1 MRRKILTFF
10 TFFSFLASYPN
21 ATIESALNQLDSAIE
36 VRDDYFK
43 KKANQIGKIRD
54 ELQNVD
60 KTQWAQYF
68 KLNHLL
74 FDEYSSFI
82 YDSAFHYALEMQATA
97 RMAGDGQLKAIADLK
112 ISFVLFSSGM
122 FHEALDTL
130 NNINEKF
137 LSRKHLVEYY
147 DYKSRA
153 YYDMAEYAGDP
164 FFAPVYRNQG
174 NHYTKLA
181 IEFASPDS
189 YQKWASKALL
199 HLRQNNYDS
208 SLFYYKKVINEFDL
222 TLHQEAMMHA
232 SMAQNCL
239 AIGDTTT
246 AITYLSKSA
255 INDIKSVVTETIA
268 LRNLA
273 IVLYRLGYLKE
284 AHRYIILAN
293 EDAKFYGARQ
303 RAFQISGVL
312 PLIEGEKLGLTEK
325 QKSQLEVYL
334 IILALLALIVLLS
347 LIIIFKQLTKL
358 KKARQKIENANT
370 SLSNLNESL
379 RESNKIKEEY
389 IAYYFNISTSYVD
402 KLEQLKESIER
413 NLDNK
418 RYSIITQALSKV
430 VIKKEREKLF
440 QNFDKIFLSI
450 FPDFVDKFNELFN
463 EEDKVKLGDNNSMN
477 TDLRI
482 FALIR
487 MGINE
492 NEKIAKILNFSINTI
507 YSYKNRIKTRSFI
520 PNNEFE
526 DKIMEIKSV

>member
-1 MRRKILTFF
+1 MRLKYSIILVFF
-10 TFFSFLASYPN
+10 LFMAGRANTTIDSVLGQLD
-21 ATIESALNQLDSAIE
+21 ATIKHRNDFYKLKQQ
-36 VRDDYFK
+36 
-43 KKANQIGKIRD
+43 QIGKFRA
-54 ELQNVD
+54 ELQKIDEKDHVE
-60 KTQWAQYF
+60 F
-68 KLNHLL
+68 FRLNHLL

-82 YDSAFHYALEMQATA
+82 YDSAFHYAKQMQVAA
-97 RMAGDGQLKAIADLK
+97 EGANDAELKAIAALD

-130 NNINEKF
+130 NSININA
-137 LSRKHLVEYY
+137 LSAVQQVEYY

-164 FFAPVYRNQG
+164 FFAPAYRKQG
-174 NHYTKLA
+174 NHYTQKA
-181 IEFASPDS
+181 IELASPDS
-189 YQKWASKALL
+189 YQKWASTALL
-199 HLRQNNYDS
+199 HLRQNRYDS
-208 SLFYYKKVINEFDL
+208 ALFYYQKVIDEFEL
-222 TLHQEAMMHA
+222 TLHQEAMMLA
-232 SMAQNCL
+232 SMAQSSL
-239 AIGDTTT
+239 AIGDTVM
-246 AITYLSKSA
+246 AINYLAKSA

-273 IVLYRLGYLKE
+273 IVLYQLGYLKE
-284 AHRYIILAN
+284 AHSYIILAN
-293 EDAKFYGARQ
+293 EDAKVYGARQ
-303 RAFQISGVL
+303 RAFQISGIL

-325 QKSQLEVYL
+325 QKSQLEIYL
-334 IILALLALIVLLS
+334 IILALLSVVVFFS
-347 LIIIFKQLTKL
+347 LVIIFSQLTKL
-358 KKARQKIENANT
+358 KKVRQKIVEANQ
-370 SLSNLNESL
+370 SLSGLNENL

-402 KLEQLKESIER
+402 KMEQLKDSIER

-418 RYSIITQALSKV
+418 RYANINQALSKV

-450 FPDFVDKFNELFN
+450 FPDFVERFNELFDDEN
-463 EEDKVKLGDNNSMN
+463 KLKLSDNGSMN

-507 YSYKNRIKTRSFI
+507 YSYKNRIKTRSLI

>member
-1 MRRKILTFF
+1 MRFKIVAILLL
-10 TFFSFLASYPN
+10 FSALAGYPN
-21 ATIESALNQLDSAIE
+21 SNIDSALSQLDATIEQSREFFEIKQRQTEELKSALRKVE
-36 VRDDYFK
+36 KTDY
-43 KKANQIGKIRD
+43 R
-54 ELQNVD
+54 E
-60 KTQWAQYF
+60 YF
-68 KLNHLL
+68 RLNEAL
-74 FDEYSSFI
+74 FDEYKSFI
-82 YDSAFHYALEMQATA
+82 YDSAFHYAMTMQSTARAANDSHLKATA
-97 RMAGDGQLKAIADLK
+97 ALKT
-112 ISFVLFSSGM
+112 SFVLFSSGM

-130 NNINEKF
+130 NSIDEKV
-137 LSRKHLVEYY
+137 LKNGKLVEYY

-164 FFAPVYRNQG
+164 FFAPAYQKQG
-174 NHYTKLA
+174 NYYTKLA
-181 IEFASPDS
+181 IDYARSDS
-189 YQKWASKALL
+189 YQKWASTALL
-199 HLRQNNYDS
+199 HLRQNKYDS
-208 SLFYYKKVINEFDL
+208 ALYFYRKVVNEFDL
-222 TLHQEAMMHA
+222 TLHQEAMMYA
-232 SMAQNCL
+232 SMAQSSL
-239 AIGDTTT
+239 AIGDTIT

-273 IVLYRLGYLKE
+273 IVLYQLGYLKE
-284 AHRYIILAN
+284 AHKYIILAN

-325 QKSQLEVYL
+325 QKSQLENYL
-334 IILALLALIVLLS
+334 IILALLSLIVLLS
-347 LIIIFKQLTKL
+347 LIIIFNQLTKL
-358 KKARQKIENANT
+358 KKARQKIVKANT
-370 SLSNLNESL
+370 TLSNLNENL

-389 IAYYFNISTSYVD
+389 IAYYFNISTNYVD
-402 KLEQLKESIER
+402 KMEQLKESIER

-418 RYSIITQALSKV
+418 RYSNISQALAKV

-450 FPDFVDKFNELFN
+450 FPDFVERFNDLFDDEN
-463 EEDKVKLGDNNSMN
+463 KVKLGDAKTMN

-507 YSYKNRIKTRSFI
+507 YSYKNRIKTRSLI

-526 DKIMEIKSV
+526 EKIMEIKSV